1 MSQSAP
7 TPAKRS
13 ASSSP
18 HHPEERHLT
27 LLLQCHAA
35 IYRNRF
41 VSSNNVT
48 VYSLVGAPGFRAE
61 TGISFNPEDKGQSSD
76 LLLGTVVHDVYR
88 YEIHKKPDISHKEL
102 LGHLTEP
109 LKNLYSD
116 CDVSYPRGY
125 DIREN
130 PKEYRK
136 FYFHPNPHENCRS
149 CVHKGNSRCSYSRLF
164 GSRTGQEDIVWC
176 PEYGIF
182 PIVSSD
188 DSDYTHTVVSI
199 PEIERAKIK
208 RSMSNPD
215 SNVPDDTVFIE
226 PKNIIGDAAKKYW
239 RDKILNNPDL
249 QSNPLLRK
257 KILINFNILCS
268 KRELSINRLI
278 NIFQL
283 GMGYTHL
290 YIIDPSCRNYMNAD
304 DEAISEEQ
312 LRANPRTR
320 WHHAIDSTLQTL
332 SRSRSQSRPG
342 ETITPAC
349 VYTPRKRQRNDS
361 PDKSKSKSKGTHGC
375 VMMGGRHTRRHG
387 RYGRHGRHGR
397 RSRRS

>member
-1 MSQSAP
+1 MSHSAS
-7 TPAKRS
+7 TSAKRS
-13 ASSSP
+13 PSPSP
-18 HHPEERHLT
+18 HHPQERHLT
-27 LLLQCHAA
+27 LLLQCHGA
-35 IYRNRF
+35 IYRNRV

-61 TGISFNPEDKGQSSD
+61 TGISFNPQDKGQSSD
-76 LLLGTVVHDVYR
+76 FLLGTVVHDVYR
-88 YEIHKKPDISHKEL
+88 YEIHKKPAISHREL

-109 LKNLYSD
+109 LKNLYTD
-116 CDVSYPRGY
+116 CDISYPRGY
-125 DIREN
+125 EIREN
-130 PKEYRK
+130 PTEYRK
-136 FYFHPNPHENCRS
+136 FYFHPNEHENCRS
-149 CVHKGNSRCSYSRLF
+149 CVHKGNSRCSYSRTF
-164 GSRTGQEDIVWC
+164 GSRTGEKDIVWC

-199 PEIERAKIK
+199 GENERSGVKSPLSK
-208 RSMSNPD
+208 SR

-226 PKNIIGDAAKKYW
+226 SKNIIGEAAQTYW
-239 RDKILNNPDL
+239 RNKILNNPDL

-257 KILINFNILCS
+257 KMLINFNILCS
-268 KRELSINRLI
+268 RRELPINRLI

-332 SRSRSQSRPG
+332 SRSQSRSAAG

-349 VYTPRKRQRNDS
+349 VYTRRKRPRKDS
-361 PDKSKSKSKGTHGC
+361 PDKGKRNNRC
-375 VMMGGRHTRRHG
+375 VIMGGRHTRRRRR
-387 RYGRHGRHGR
+387 RYGRKSRER
-397 RSRRS
+397 RQ